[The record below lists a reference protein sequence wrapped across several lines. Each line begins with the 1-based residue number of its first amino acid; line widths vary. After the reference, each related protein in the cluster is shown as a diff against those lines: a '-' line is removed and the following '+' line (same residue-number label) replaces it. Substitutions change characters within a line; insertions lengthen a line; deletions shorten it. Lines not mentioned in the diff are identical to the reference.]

1 MEYIARCA
9 MHCPVQFIS
18 VCLVGFLC
26 FWDALKYSR
35 DVDGTPLAL
44 EHFDQVASKQ
54 TGDASSAGYGSQTD
68 YSLQDQFNFLQ
79 KSNTK

>member
-1 MEYIARCA
+1 MLRMQYAPSGGMLWYIVT
-9 MHCPVQFIS
+9 PS
-18 VCLVGFLC
+18 NTL
-26 FWDALKYSR
+26 DALKYSR

-79 KSNTK
+79 KNNSK